1 MLKKT
6 LIAVVTLVGLGV
18 VASLVANRYAKN

>member
-18 VASLVANRYAKN
+18 IASVIAARVNKN

>member
-6 LIAVVTLVGLGV
+6 LIAVA
-18 VASLVANRYAKN
+18 VASALTFLGKLIFNAVKDN